1 MKQLSISTKLLWITS
16 ALFLSIVAIL
26 SLSLWST
33 LSQQNEQIAAQ
44 VQETLNG
51 EIRDKLEARAG
62 EYGQM
67 VASFMNES
75 YRVPFSLAGI
85 LESSA
90 EQSPLKRDV
99 VEQTVAAVLKKNQQI
114 SSIYSQFEAN
124 GYDNLDS
131 EFLHQQNTHSVFSS
145 GALEVYY
152 IRNDDGSVSH
162 SQVDDSAEKYITSV
176 NEFGIR
182 DAEWYL
188 CGKETLKPCLMEPYL
203 YQVTPGNSVLLT
215 SLTVPVLKHQQFI
228 GVVGIDVN
236 LPIFQVLID
245 KLSKSLYDGQAK
257 VTLLSSRGLVVAAS
271 HYDKKARPLSESVS
285 ASLASTLMSLHKN
298 ERYLLND
305 NEIIVAYPIDIPLAN
320 TQWSLV
326 IQVPQTQAYA
336 SAIALNQQMEE
347 KASSLGTNMIVIGLA
362 VSLVAVMIISL
373 VIRSIIAPLKMIQ
386 GRVEHLAS
394 AEGDLTQS
402 IEVETHAEL
411 IALGKGFNSFI
422 YKLKNLISEL
432 KTLASRSQ
440 DESQSSAHI
449 AQLTR
454 DSVHRQYGEIESVV
468 TAVNQMSA
476 TALDV
481 AKASEQTAVET
492 EAMSRNI
499 HESEQRLSKAMGY
512 VATMSKESIQAK
524 DAVSKVAE
532 SSTNISRI
540 LEVIS
545 SIAAQTNLLAL
556 NAAIEAARAGEQ
568 GRGFAVV
575 ADEVRALASKTQS
588 STDDISVLIDAL
600 QKEVSSASTIIDK
613 GAEQAQMA
621 ASQTEHALQSLNAM
635 VSQVEE
641 ISTQITHIAT
651 AAEEQSAVTEEVNRN
666 ITGISDSAAELARL
680 AGQAQQSSVVLA
692 DLVKQQHQQLAKL
705 KT

>member
-285 ASLASTLMSLHKN
+285 ASLAS
-298 ERYLLND
+298 
-305 NEIIVAYPIDIPLAN
+305 
-320 TQWSLV
+320 
-326 IQVPQTQAYA
+326 
-336 SAIALNQQMEE
+336 
-347 KASSLGTNMIVIGLA
+347 
-362 VSLVAVMIISL
+362 
-373 VIRSIIAPLKMIQ
+373 
-386 GRVEHLAS
+386 
-394 AEGDLTQS
+394 
-402 IEVETHAEL
+402 
-411 IALGKGFNSFI
+411 
-422 YKLKNLISEL
+422 
-432 KTLASRSQ
+432 
-440 DESQSSAHI
+440 
-449 AQLTR
+449 
-454 DSVHRQYGEIESVV
+454 
-468 TAVNQMSA
+468 
-476 TALDV
+476 
-481 AKASEQTAVET
+481 
-492 EAMSRNI
+492 
-499 HESEQRLSKAMGY
+499 
-512 VATMSKESIQAK
+512 
-524 DAVSKVAE
+524 
-532 SSTNISRI
+532 
-540 LEVIS
+540 
-545 SIAAQTNLLAL
+545 
-556 NAAIEAARAGEQ
+556 
-568 GRGFAVV
+568 
-575 ADEVRALASKTQS
+575 
-588 STDDISVLIDAL
+588 
-600 QKEVSSASTIIDK
+600 
-613 GAEQAQMA
+613 
-621 ASQTEHALQSLNAM
+621 
-635 VSQVEE
+635 
-641 ISTQITHIAT
+641 
-651 AAEEQSAVTEEVNRN
+651 
-666 ITGISDSAAELARL
+666 
-680 AGQAQQSSVVLA
+680 
-692 DLVKQQHQQLAKL
+692 
-705 KT
+705 